1 MVPKLLALF
10 LPCALLC
17 AQTQILP
24 LKDIRAGM
32 RGVGKTVFTGNQI
45 EEFQVE
51 VLGILENAGPK
62 QSIILGRLSGG
73 PLERTGVMQG
83 MSGSPVYIDGKL
95 AGAVALAFSFAKEP
109 IAGIR
114 PIEEMIVEREEP
126 QRRQALDFRK
136 PDLTSIFPRP
146 VETSF
151 GDAKLV
157 EIATPVSF
165 GGFTRGTLDHFWPQ
179 LRAIGLEPC
188 QGISGSGRPAGPS
201 TATSLEPGAMISVQ
215 LLTGDLSVGAD
226 GTVTH
231 VDGKRLYAFGHRFLS
246 VGSTELPFA
255 RSEVLT
261 LLPNLSTSF
270 KISSAREWMGA
281 ITGDYSTA
289 ITGELG
295 RRPALVPVTVSL
307 TSAGATAPAKPLTYR
322 MEMVNDRFL
331 SPLLLQMAIYSAIDA
346 TERTVGAS
354 SFSVQGEIQ
363 FVGPTPPVRIDNI
376 FSGDIGAPAQA
387 SLSAAVPLAF
397 ALQSGLDNLKLKTVS
412 IAVEAFDEK
421 KQLQVDQ
428 VWTSRR
434 EIRPGEEVE
443 LTMLLAGENGVEVS
457 RKIKYTIPEGMRPGP
472 LFFTV
477 ADGMTANITD
487 YQQWIA
493 RPQRSPSQVVALL
506 NSLRGNTKAY
516 VRVWKGEPGFQIEG
530 KDLPDPPPSL
540 ALILA
545 RQQSSPGA
553 VTATP
558 GSKVAEMEIDAG
570 TYAIT
575 GSKTVQ
581 IEVTE

>member
-1 MVPKLLALF
+1 LLALF
-10 LPCALLC
+10 LLCAFLC
-17 AQTQILP
+17 AQTQLLP

-32 RGVGKTVFTGNQI
+32 RGIGKTVFSGNQI

-62 QSIILGRLSGG
+62 QAIILGRLSGG

-114 PIEEMIVEREEP
+114 PIEEMIVERQEP
-126 QRRQALDFRK
+126 RRLQAAFDFRN
-136 PDLTSIFPRP
+136 PNLTSLFPKP
-146 VETSF
+146 IETSF
-151 GDAKLV
+151 GDAKLA
-157 EIATPVSF
+157 EITTPVSF
-165 GGFTRGTLDHFWPQ
+165 GGFTPGTLEHFWPQ
-179 LRAIGLEPC
+179 LRTIGLEPR
-188 QGISGSGRPAGPS
+188 QGFSGGGRPTGPS
-201 TATSLEPGAMISVQ
+201 AGTGLEPGAMISVQ
-215 LLTGDLSVGAD
+215 LMTGDLSIGAD
-226 GTVTH
+226 GTITH
-231 VDGKRLYAFGHRFLS
+231 VDGNRVYAFGHRFLS
-246 VGSTELPFA
+246 VGNTELPFA

-270 KISSAREWMGA
+270 KISSAREWMGT

-295 RRPALVPVTVSL
+295 RRADLVPLTVSL
-307 TSAGATAPAKPLTYR
+307 TSAGAAASAKPLTY
-322 MEMVNDRFL
+322 EIQMVNDRFL

-346 TERTVGAS
+346 TERTVGAA

-363 FVGPTPPVRIDNI
+363 FDGATPPVRIRNI
-376 FSGDIGAPAQA
+376 FSGDLGAPAQA
-387 SLSAAVPLAF
+387 SLSAAVPVAF
-397 ALQSGLDNLKLKTVS
+397 ALQSGLENLKLKRIS
-412 IAVEAFDEK
+412 IAVAAFDEK

-428 VWTSRR
+428 VWASRR
-434 EIRPGEEVE
+434 EARPGDEVE
-443 LTMLLAGENGVEVS
+443 LTTLLAGENGEEVS
-457 RKIKYTIPEGMRPGP
+457 RKISYTIPEGMRPGA

-477 ADGMTANITD
+477 ADSTTANVTD
-487 YQQWIA
+487 YQQWIG
-493 RPQRSPSQVVALL
+493 RPQRSPSQLVELL

-545 RQQSSPGA
+545 RQQSSPGV
-553 VTATP
+553 VTATA
-558 GSKVAEMEIDAG
+558 GSKVAELEIEAG

-581 IEVTE
+581 IEVIE

>member
-1 MVPKLLALF
+1 
-10 LPCALLC
+10 
-17 AQTQILP
+17 
-24 LKDIRAGM
+24 M
-32 RGVGKTVFTGNQI
+32 RGVGKTVFSGNQI

-51 VLGILENAGPK
+51 VLGVLENAGPK

-114 PIEEMIVEREEP
+114 PIEEMMVERQEP
-126 QRRQALDFRK
+126 QRLRATLDFRR
-136 PDLTSIFPRP
+136 PDLTSAFPKP
-146 VETSF
+146 KETSF
-151 GDAKLV
+151 GDTKLV

-165 GGFTRGTLDHFWPQ
+165 GGFTPGTLEHFWPQ
-179 LRAIGLEPC
+179 LRAIGLEPR
-188 QGISGSGRPAGPS
+188 QGISGSGRPTEASS
-201 TATSLEPGAMISVQ
+201 TVALKPGAMISVQ
-215 LLTGDLSVGAD
+215 LLTGDLSIGAD

-231 VDGKRLYAFGHRFLS
+231 VDGNRVYAFGHRFLS
-246 VGSTELPFA
+246 VGNTELPFA

-270 KISSAREWMGA
+270 KISSARERMGT

-295 RRPALVPVTVSL
+295 RSPNLVPVSVSL
-307 TSAGATAPAKPLTYR
+307 TKAAASAKPLQYE
-322 MEMVNDRFL
+322 MEMVHDRFL

-346 TERTVGAS
+346 TERTVGAT

-363 FVGPTPPVRIDNI
+363 FDGSTPPVRIENM

-397 ALQSGLDNLKLKTVS
+397 ALQTGLDTLKLKKIS
-412 IAVEAFDEK
+412 IAVEAFDDK

-428 VWTSRR
+428 VWVSRR
-434 EIRPGEEVE
+434 EARPGDEVE
-443 LTMLLAGENGVEVS
+443 LTTLLAGENGVEVS
-457 RKIKYTIPEGMRPGP
+457 RKIRYTIPESMRPGT

-477 ADGMTANITD
+477 ADSMTANVTD
-487 YQQWIA
+487 YQQWIG

-516 VRVWKGEPGFQIEG
+516 LRVWKGEPGFQIEG

-540 ALILA
+540 ALILG
-545 RQQSSPGA
+545 RQQSSPGV
-553 VTATP
+553 VTATA

-570 TYAIT
+570 AYAIT